1 MNSGRIREKRQPL
14 SRDRNP
20 DSGIPGDLK
29 SDSDSS
35 PDRDSRYG
43 NYPPEAT
50 CGYSCKHKKTLE
62 EDPSAFAFDEVYDDM
77 KHRDIVPKL
86 QDRQDLKLTCVAGSG
101 KGVSDTPVT
110 LHIANAEL
118 APTHPICLEAKEIE
132 RDGVR
137 DGRVVSEKT
146 WEGARFRRTPAGGRE
161 QRRQYGG
168 TKDWYVS
175 GQDLRWLHLLTTTTD
190 LLRSREVKSVV

>member
-20 DSGIPGDLK
+20 
-29 SDSDSS
+29 DSDSS

-86 QDRQDLKLTCVAGSG
+86 QDRQDLKDLV
-101 KGVSDTPVT
+101 KGFQT
-110 LHIANAEL
+110 L
-118 APTHPICLEAKEIE
+118 P
-132 RDGVR
+132 
-137 DGRVVSEKT
+137 
-146 WEGARFRRTPAGGRE
+146 
-161 QRRQYGG
+161 
-168 TKDWYVS
+168 
-175 GQDLRWLHLLTTTTD
+175 
-190 LLRSREVKSVV
+190 

>member
-1 MNSGRIREKRQPL
+1 MECNSSFCL
-14 SRDRNP
+14 HRDRNP

-86 QDRQDLKLTCVAGSG
+86 QDRQHLKDLVKGFQHSAPYCECRACSNSPNLSRSG
-101 KGVSDTPVT
+101 T
-110 LHIANAEL
+110 EL
-118 APTHPICLEAKEIE
+118 MSYVQAP
-132 RDGVR
+132 
-137 DGRVVSEKT
+137 KT
-146 WEGARFRRTPAGGRE
+146 
-161 QRRQYGG
+161 
-168 TKDWYVS
+168 S
-175 GQDLRWLHLLTTTTD
+175 QDKMATELQD
-190 LLRSREVKSVV
+190 K

>member
-1 MNSGRIREKRQPL
+1 LQFLGLAAASGLKFLVEYGIALEQQLKKEEDELRKNKRETSTSSRFSFCL
-14 SRDRNP
+14 HRDRNP

-86 QDRQDLKLTCVAGSG
+86 QHRQDLKLTCVAGSG

-118 APTHPICLEAKEIE
+118 APTHPICLGLA
-132 RDGVR
+132 
-137 DGRVVSEKT
+137 
-146 WEGARFRRTPAGGRE
+146 
-161 QRRQYGG
+161 
-168 TKDWYVS
+168 
-175 GQDLRWLHLLTTTTD
+175 LN
-190 LLRSREVKSVV
+190 

>member
-118 APTHPICLEAKEIE
+118 APTHPICLGLA
-132 RDGVR
+132 
-137 DGRVVSEKT
+137 
-146 WEGARFRRTPAGGRE
+146 
-161 QRRQYGG
+161 
-168 TKDWYVS
+168 
-175 GQDLRWLHLLTTTTD
+175 LN
-190 LLRSREVKSVV
+190 

>member
-1 MNSGRIREKRQPL
+1 FLISTADVGKVTTIRFSSSLSLQFLGLAAASGLKFPVEYGIVLEQQLKKEEDELRKNKRETSIS

-50 CGYSCKHKKTLE
+50 CGYSCKHKKKLE

-86 QDRQDLKLTCVAGSG
+86 QDRQDLKDLV
-101 KGVSDTPVT
+101 KGFQT
-110 LHIANAEL
+110 L
-118 APTHPICLEAKEIE
+118 P
-132 RDGVR
+132 
-137 DGRVVSEKT
+137 
-146 WEGARFRRTPAGGRE
+146 
-161 QRRQYGG
+161 
-168 TKDWYVS
+168 
-175 GQDLRWLHLLTTTTD
+175 
-190 LLRSREVKSVV
+190 

>member
-1 MNSGRIREKRQPL
+1 LQFLGLAAASGLKFPVEYGIVLEQQLKKEEDELRKNKRETSISSRFSFCL
-14 SRDRNP
+14 HRDRNP

-118 APTHPICLEAKEIE
+118 APTHPICLGLA
-132 RDGVR
+132 
-137 DGRVVSEKT
+137 
-146 WEGARFRRTPAGGRE
+146 
-161 QRRQYGG
+161 
-168 TKDWYVS
+168 
-175 GQDLRWLHLLTTTTD
+175 LN
-190 LLRSREVKSVV
+190 